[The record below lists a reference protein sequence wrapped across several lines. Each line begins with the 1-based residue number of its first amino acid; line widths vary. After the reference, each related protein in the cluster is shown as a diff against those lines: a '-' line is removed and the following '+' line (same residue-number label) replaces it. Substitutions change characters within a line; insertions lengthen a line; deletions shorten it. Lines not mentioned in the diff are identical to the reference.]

1 MFLYLLD
8 RFFSLPLHNV
18 SILTWAVS
26 SLCWRWIHLPYMVG
40 IYRRSYVIVYFPLHL
55 HQFSLLVK
63 VVFNVGF
70 ATRSAVLIKHS
81 FFVSCTSHA
90 TIRPPQIIKTTTQRW
105 GDIATV
111 TEKSPNT
118 IVEYGLWNT
127 NTCIL
132 GRMYLTV
139 KYIFKHLR
147 GFNLYISL
155 VWRMCLNIF
164 IVQPWSFQAA
174 HDLPR
179 WPFILQRLHYTVAAS
194 QHPLPCGQVHSWS
207 TVG

>member
-1 MFLYLLD
+1 MYRLIMY
-8 RFFSLPLHNV
+8 
-18 SILTWAVS
+18 
-26 SLCWRWIHLPYMVG
+26 LPYMVG

-118 IVEYGLWNT
+118 IVEYGL
-127 NTCIL
+127 
-132 GRMYLTV
+132 
-139 KYIFKHLR
+139 
-147 GFNLYISL
+147 
-155 VWRMCLNIF
+155 
-164 IVQPWSFQAA
+164 
-174 HDLPR
+174 
-179 WPFILQRLHYTVAAS
+179 
-194 QHPLPCGQVHSWS
+194 
-207 TVG
+207 